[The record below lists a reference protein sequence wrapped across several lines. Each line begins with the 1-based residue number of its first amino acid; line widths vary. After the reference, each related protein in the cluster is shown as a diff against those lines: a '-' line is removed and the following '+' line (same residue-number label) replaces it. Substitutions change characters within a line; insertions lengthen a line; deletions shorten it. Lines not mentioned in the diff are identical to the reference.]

1 MDKLPIKFAVLK
13 SFIDEKIQSVN
24 EVYDK
29 LKIDYESEKQFTKKN
44 ILEHILSLNANG
56 LIEEVDMKLDKN
68 ENLIIYYHIND
79 EGKSIVKKYSKK

>member
-79 EGKSIVKKYSKK
+79 EGKLIVKKYSKK

>member
-13 SFIDEKIQSVN
+13 SFIDEKKQSLN
-24 EVYDK
+24 DIYSK
-29 LKIDYESEKQFTKKN
+29 LKIDYENEKQFTKEN

-56 LIEEVDMKLDKN
+56 LIEEVDMNLDKD
-68 ENLIIYYHIND
+68 ENLIIYYRISD